1 MRYRLIPSPGCP
13 QAFCDRLNA
22 ALSMP
27 KARRVYHEARSLYKP
42 YRGHSLD
49 SFQAY
54 LKQSSWVP
62 FGELADILERAAMP
76 FHEAMLL
83 PIRFDLTARP

>member
-1 MRYRLIPSPGCP
+1 MRYRLIPSPGCR

-62 FGELADILERAAMP
+62 FGELASSNEPLCRSM
-76 FHEAMLL
+76 
-83 PIRFDLTARP
+83 RPCCCLSGST